1 MNIKLP
7 KIAKPTPEQLL
18 QWAGILLTVAGA
30 MVDKKVKSN
39 EANAA
44 KAQMKEEIL
53 NEILNQQNS

>member
-18 QWAGILLTVAGA
+18 QWAGIALTVAGA
-30 MVDKKVKSN
+30 IVDKKVKFN

-44 KAQMKEEIL
+44 KAQMKEEII
-53 NEILNQQNS
+53 NEIFKEQNS